1 MILHLPPLTIE
12 YKLAIMTK
20 RYQTPGILH
29 IGWTTLL
36 LLYCISVSAY
46 PAVDK
51 HESDNKPKWVGT
63 WGTAVMAIAPN
74 DIPPKPGIAH
84 HVLRQIVC
92 VSIGGDKLRLKFSN
106 KFGNSQLTIRSVNI
120 AVAKD
125 SGVIEDSTISLLT
138 FNGQQDVTLQPGTE
152 IYSDPRSFGLKPRA
166 RIAITI
172 SFGEVPSILTGHGGS
187 RTTSYLFADNAPQPG
202 DHFRNAIRIDHW
214 YIIAGIEVEAKN
226 STGSVVVFGDSIT
239 DGRGSGTNKQNRW
252 PDILSENL
260 LKDPVTSK
268 VGVINMGI
276 GGNSILKGGL
286 GPTGLQRFEHDV
298 LDQEGVRWLILAEG
312 INDLGGAQDSLAA
325 DDVAKDLI
333 AAYQQFID
341 LAHAKGIKVYGA
353 TIMPFKKS
361 FYYERYKNSARIKV
375 NEWIRNSN
383 LFDAVID
390 FDQLMRDPSD
400 KDVLQ
405 YEMQSGA
412 NDFLHPNELGYRF
425 IGNGISLS
433 LFK

>member
-1 MILHLPPLTIE
+1 
-12 YKLAIMTK
+12 MTK